1 MSFCRP
7 ETPCEVNCSYIFFMS
22 SGERIVEEYLVD
34 VVLGGIVDG
43 GPSTGDFAVPL
54 SPLFS
59 QYSVPEDAHSQRVY
73 SNLDQEE
80 EVAPVQLSPGHFCGG
95 FCGQRGVI
103 FDIFKFQ

>member
-1 MSFCRP
+1 MGAP
-7 ETPCEVNCSYIFFMS
+7 ALETLLSRCLRS
-22 SGERIVEEYLVD
+22 SHSIRC
-34 VVLGGIVDG
+34 
-43 GPSTGDFAVPL
+43 
-54 SPLFS
+54 
-59 QYSVPEDAHSQRVY
+59 QRMQNSQRVY

>member
-1 MSFCRP
+1 MGAP
-7 ETPCEVNCSYIFFMS
+7 ALETLLS
-22 SGERIVEEYLVD
+22 
-34 VVLGGIVDG
+34 
-43 GPSTGDFAVPL
+43 PL
-54 SPLFS
+54 SLLFS